1 MQGLHAVE
9 QTSIIAAFFE
19 AATTNRVAREVE
31 SMSFNTMSIA
41 KARAYVER
49 AREKMAKIREHAEEA
64 IGQGIQ
70 IAEVSGTAFGFG
82 YANARWGGEKG
93 QVEIL
98 GLPADLGVAVA
109 LHGVAFMGGLGR
121 YAEHGHNVGT
131 GALASYSYRM
141 GTHFGA
147 EAGKLAPKKASPTNY
162 VPAAAPGAFN
172 GAPQHAVAG
181 YANGIPYTVQHADA
195 E

>member
-1 MQGLHAVE
+1 
-9 QTSIIAAFFE
+9 
-19 AATTNRVAREVE
+19 
-31 SMSFNTMSIA
+31 MSFNSMSIA

-49 AREKMAKIREHAEEA
+49 AREKMAKVREHAEEA

-82 YANARWGGEKG
+82 YANARWGGQKG
-93 QVEIL
+93 QVEIV

-131 GALASYSYRM
+131 GALASYAYRM
-141 GTHFGA
+141 GTHFGL
-147 EAGKLAPKKASPTNY
+147 EAGKHTQPGAASFTP
-162 VPAAAPGAFN
+162 VAAPGAFN
-172 GAPQHAVAG
+172 NAPPQHVVSG
-181 YANGIPYTVQHADA
+181 YGNSYTVHADA